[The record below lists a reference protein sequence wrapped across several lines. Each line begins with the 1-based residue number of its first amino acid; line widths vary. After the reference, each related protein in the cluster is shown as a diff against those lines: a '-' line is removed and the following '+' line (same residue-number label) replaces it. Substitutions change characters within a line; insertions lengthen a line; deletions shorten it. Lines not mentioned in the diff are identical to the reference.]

1 MFAVNS
7 TVRINQIKR
16 RRIVCID
23 NSVFVRTENRVG
35 NIIDK
40 RDHSLMFTKALFI
53 IFTIRF
59 IANFRQYFMQNNSY
73 NT

>member
-7 TVRINQIKR
+7 AVRVNQIKR
-16 RRIVCID
+16 RRIVRID

-40 RDHSLMFTKALFI
+40 RDHSLVFAEAFFI
-53 IFTIRF
+53 IFIIRF
-59 IANFRQYFMQNNSY
+59 IANFRQYFM
-73 NT
+73 